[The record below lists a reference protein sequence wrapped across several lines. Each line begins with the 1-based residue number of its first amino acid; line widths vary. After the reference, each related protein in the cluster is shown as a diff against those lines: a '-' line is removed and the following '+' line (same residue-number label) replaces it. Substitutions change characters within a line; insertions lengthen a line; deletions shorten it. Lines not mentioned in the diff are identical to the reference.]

1 MALFDKSKLTEEEL
15 KEAGGGYIFRPDST
29 YEVIDD
35 KTGDVIR
42 GGLTYDQAVSY
53 CKNCGVDT
61 RQLSWNQLEQLR
73 ETGSIDR

>member
-15 KEAGGGYIFRPDST
+15 KDAAGGYIFQPGSG

-35 KTGDVIR
+35 KTGDVIK
-42 GGLTYDQAVSY
+42 GGLTYAQAVSY
-53 CKNCGVDT
+53 CNDIGVDT

-73 ETGSIDR
+73 ETGSIKW